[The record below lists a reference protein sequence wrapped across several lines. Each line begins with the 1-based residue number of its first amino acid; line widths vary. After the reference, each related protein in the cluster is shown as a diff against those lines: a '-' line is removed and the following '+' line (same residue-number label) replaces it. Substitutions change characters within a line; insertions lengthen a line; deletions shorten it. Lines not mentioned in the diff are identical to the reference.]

1 MKGLLI
7 KDIKLLNNQK
17 KQFILL
23 LVMFVFLGFTGIF
36 MPEFIM
42 GYPPFTLGIFVMST
56 ISYDDFDNGLSFLM
70 TLPVTRNMYVAEKY
84 VLALVMI
91 IAGSICSFLIALLMV
106 CKQSGAKEMTL
117 WLADSGYILGA
128 IVFCIGIFMGIMIPV
143 QLKFGA
149 EKGRIVLF
157 IVFMILF
164 GVFYFG
170 EKLIK
175 MIDRANVMS
184 LLSKIEQTPGWL
196 VAIIMLAVAIIL
208 LLISYRISVCIMKK
222 KEL

>member
-1 MKGLLI
+1 
-7 KDIKLLNNQK
+7 
-17 KQFILL
+17 
-23 LVMFVFLGFTGIF
+23 
-36 MPEFIM
+36 
-42 GYPPFTLGIFVMST
+42 
-56 ISYDDFDNGLSFLM
+56 
-70 TLPVTRNMYVAEKY
+70 
-84 VLALVMI
+84 
-91 IAGSICSFLIALLMV
+91 
-106 CKQSGAKEMTL
+106 MTL